1 MRSVRLTGGAQDLGP
16 LVGLVVDADNGVEKV
31 IDMIRRVPALVALGL
46 FVSVAVACESSSSES
61 TTTTVASES
70 DVVEAA
76 PFHAVPM
83 DPVVVSG
90 TVACSFSDEG
100 VDPEG
105 GTGFLVTCEL
115 DMSDPRVSGTETH
128 DRLRFFNGGA
138 IGDVWVAEEAVIT
151 NSEGTWSGSV
161 QAADD
166 GVPSGEAHYV
176 GEGSYEGLEF
186 HYYFGGSDSADKS
199 IVRGWISSG
208 G

>member
-1 MRSVRLTGGAQDLGP
+1 MP
-16 LVGLVVDADNGVEKV
+16 DNGVEKV
-31 IDMIRRVPALVALGL
+31 IIVTHHLRGVAALGL
-46 FVSVAVACESSSSES
+46 FACIAVACESSSSDS
-61 TTTTVASES
+61 PTTTVGSES
-70 DVVEAA
+70 EAVEAA
-76 PFHAVPM
+76 PFHAVPA

-90 TVACSFSDEG
+90 TATCSFSDEG

-105 GTGFLVTCEL
+105 GAGSLVVCEL

-128 DRLRFFNGGA
+128 DRLRFFNGGE
-138 IGDVWVAEEAVIT
+138 IGDVWVAEEATIA

-186 HYYFGGSDSADKS
+186 HYYFGGTDRVGES
-199 IVRGWISSG
+199 IVRGWVSSG
-208 G
+208 E